1 MDTSDIPESDKPRI
15 VYLGSPIPKKD
26 VMDYVIDTISILAML
41 SMIGYAVYH
50 IWTLHRIR

>member
-26 VMDYVIDTISILAML
+26 AMDYILDTISIVAML
-41 SMIGYAVYH
+41 SMIGYVVYH